1 MRFQAS
7 VTAVSW
13 IPSEAIPSPVRVP
26 LDIGVAHY
34 DEPPPDT
41 IEDLESLRAA
51 DRFRFANE
59 LRAWIE
65 VEDGRITGYGHEGRG
80 HIGATRIRL
89 GPLQVAFPA
98 VALADLRPEPI
109 ASETAVRFVQTT
121 GGRTGVAMPRPVKY
135 APFVQITSPIAW
147 TTLALTI
154 HADGTVEQELT
165 GASPFPRHWV
175 YDRNGHLIQK
185 SGVIDFGTWFFDES
199 EQRTPWSGVESA
211 ALVAAAETALE
222 RQLSRTLMQGTK
234 PQVRHLKAAAV
245 LCEQGEPGTSIFLL
259 LDGMLEAQ
267 VDGKSVATIGPG
279 AILGERAYLEG
290 GARTATLRATTACTV
305 AVAAPESIG
314 KDSLSGLAA
323 GHRRES

>member
-1 MRFQAS
+1 
-7 VTAVSW
+7 
-13 IPSEAIPSPVRVP
+13 
-26 LDIGVAHY
+26 
-34 DEPPPDT
+34 
-41 IEDLESLRAA
+41 
-51 DRFRFANE
+51 
-59 LRAWIE
+59 
-65 VEDGRITGYGHEGRG
+65 
-80 HIGATRIRL
+80 
-89 GPLQVAFPA
+89 
-98 VALADLRPEPI
+98 
-109 ASETAVRFVQTT
+109 
-121 GGRTGVAMPRPVKY
+121 
-135 APFVQITSPIAW
+135 
-147 TTLALTI
+147 
-154 HADGTVEQELT
+154 
-165 GASPFPRHWV
+165 
-175 YDRNGHLIQK
+175 LIQK

-245 LCEQGEPGTSIFLL
+245 LCEQ
-259 LDGMLEAQ
+259 
-267 VDGKSVATIGPG
+267 DGKSVATIGPG